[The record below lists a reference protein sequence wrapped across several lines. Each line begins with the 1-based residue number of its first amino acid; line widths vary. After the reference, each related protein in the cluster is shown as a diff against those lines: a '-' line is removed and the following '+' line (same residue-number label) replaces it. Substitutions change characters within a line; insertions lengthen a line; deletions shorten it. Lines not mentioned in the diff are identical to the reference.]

1 MTEILITKTGEEP
14 GTKSLKVE
22 IPVPRVEAAEH
33 KAASVYA
40 KRAKLPGFRPGK
52 APLAVIRQRFR
63 QAIRESAIRELIE
76 VGWKAAIDQEA
87 LKPIAEPRIKD
98 LKFDEGAPVTF
109 ELQVEVKP
117 ELALERLGGFKLQRR
132 TPAISDVVVAEQL
145 DELRRK
151 KAPWVPVESGTPKTG
166 EMISV
171 TIIPFKEDEEQEGK
185 QYQIV
190 LGQGQ
195 ALPGIEDR
203 IMGMTI
209 GETVD
214 ATVRFPDDFPE
225 EAKRGTTQVVR
236 IVLHEIKRQDLPA
249 LDDALAREVGDFD
262 SLDSLRAAVRS
273 DMEAE
278 AKREAD
284 VELRRQ
290 LIEEIVGANQLEA
303 PRAMVQRVL
312 SAYAS
317 AYKIPDD
324 QLERFAAEFGPI
336 AERQVKRDLVIDH
349 VAEAHDLKATEDN
362 VDARVEE
369 IAKQRNAQRG
379 QVYASLQK
387 ADRLR
392 ELERSLTEE
401 RVFAFLL
408 EQSNV
413 TDEIG

>member
-1 MTEILITKTGEEP
+1 MTEILITKTAEEP

-22 IPVPRVEAAEH
+22 IPVPRVEAAEN

-52 APLAVIRQRFR
+52 APLSVIRQRFR
-63 QAIRESAIRELIE
+63 QAIRESAIRELIDAS
-76 VGWKAAIDQEA
+76 WKAAIDQES
-87 LKPIAEPRIKD
+87 LEPIAEPRIKD
-98 LKFDEGAPVTF
+98 LKFDDGTPVTF

-117 ELALERLGGFKLQRR
+117 ELALERLGGFTLQRR
-132 TPAISDVVVAEQL
+132 MRAISDVVVEEQL
-145 DELRRK
+145 EELRRQ

-166 EMISV
+166 EMVSV
-171 TIIPFKEDEEQEGK
+171 TIIPIEEGEPAEGK
-185 QYQIV
+185 QYQVV

-203 IMGMTI
+203 IMGMTV
-209 GETVD
+209 GETAD
-214 ATVRFPDDFPE
+214 TTVQFPDDFPE
-225 EAKRGTTQVVR
+225 EAKRGTAQVVR
-236 IVLHEIKRQDLPA
+236 IVLHEVKRQDLPA
-249 LDDALAREVGDFD
+249 LDDDFAGEVGEFE
-262 SLDSLRAAVRS
+262 SLAELRAAIRN

-278 AKREAD
+278 ARREAD
-284 VELRRQ
+284 AELRGQ

-317 AYKIPDD
+317 AYKVPDD
-324 QLERFAAEFGPI
+324 QLERFATEFGPI

-349 VAEAHDLKATEDN
+349 VAEAHDLKSTEED

-369 IAKQRNAQRG
+369 IAKQRNAQPG

-401 RVFAFLL
+401 RVFDFLL
-408 EQSNV
+408 EQSTV